1 MEKRSEQIWKTYL
14 TIKGGD
20 FSNWHEGLSPIEE
33 KAWKIKFKVMQSSE
47 VRK

>member
-1 MEKRSEQIWKTYL
+1 MEKIGERIWNNY
-14 TIKGGD
+14 INVIGGD